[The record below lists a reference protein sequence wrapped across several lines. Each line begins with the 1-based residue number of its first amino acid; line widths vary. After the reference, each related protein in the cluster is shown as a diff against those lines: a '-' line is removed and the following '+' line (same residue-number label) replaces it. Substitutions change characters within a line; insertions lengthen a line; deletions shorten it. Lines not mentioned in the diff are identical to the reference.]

1 MGPTPT
7 PEVDNLR
14 TYLKILHNYKAL
26 QRYHLQK
33 NSIYIL
39 HDAKEIFKCSLVQRL
54 TVPKCL
60 QCPFH
65 ISVSKDMM
73 MNDRICETF

>member
-14 TYLKILHNYKAL
+14 TYLKILHKLL
-26 QRYHLQK
+26 QSSTKTSSAKKLYLR
-33 NSIYIL
+33 
-39 HDAKEIFKCSLVQRL
+39 DAKEIFKCSLVQRL

-60 QCPFH
+60 ECPFH
-65 ISVSKDMM
+65 ILQFLKRYDA
-73 MNDRICETF
+73 E